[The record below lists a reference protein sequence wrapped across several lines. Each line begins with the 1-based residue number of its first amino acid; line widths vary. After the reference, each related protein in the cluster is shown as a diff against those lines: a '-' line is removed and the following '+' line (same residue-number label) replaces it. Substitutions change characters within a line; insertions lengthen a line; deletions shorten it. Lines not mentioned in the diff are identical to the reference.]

1 MRSSTAKTSWDPVAD
16 WYAGWVGKQGSKH
29 HRAYAIPAVLELLDP
44 QPGEMI
50 LDLGAGPG
58 VLAPA
63 ITAAQADYTGVDIST
78 RMLRYARKRHGD
90 KGRFIQ
96 ADARNLALTS
106 PFQPRSFD
114 AVVFLF
120 SIQDIEPFDAALA
133 SAAWALKPGGRVVL
147 LMTHPCFR
155 VPRQSGWEWDQ
166 QRKLQFRRIDRYL
179 TPLAVPMKEYAR
191 QGHGA
196 TRSFHR
202 PLASY
207 INGLAACELLLD
219 RMLEISGGTPAGA
232 KPRTQ
237 AEARAIQ
244 EIPLFLGLRAR
255 RYPNR

>member
-1 MRSSTAKTSWDPVAD
+1 MRSSNTKTSWDPVAD

-29 HRAYAIPAVLELLDP
+29 HRAFAIPAVLDLLDP
-44 QPGEMI
+44 QPAEMI

-63 ITAAQADYTGVDIST
+63 IAAAQANYTGVDIST
-78 RMLRYARKRHGD
+78 RMLRYARKHHGD

-106 PFQPRSFD
+106 PLQPWSFD
-114 AVVFLF
+114 AVVFLL
-120 SIQDIEPFDAALA
+120 SIQDMEPLDSVLA

-155 VPRQSGWEWDQ
+155 IPRQSGWEWDQ

-191 QGHGA
+191 QGEGA

-219 RMLEISGGTPAGA
+219 RMLEISGGAPDRAG
-232 KPRTQ
+232 PRTQ
-237 AEARAIQ
+237 AEARANQ

-255 RYPNR
+255 SHPRR